1 MLGLER
7 LLKSNPYPSRNLTR
21 LFLFYFPDQRIF
33 ALVCFLMPIFPPLFF
48 AVFFHFPLDFLFA
61 DFFRVVVFCDPLQ
74 GHLLFLSRVLRVGP
88 TSFSTDVWQT
98 VSDPSVALYASLF
111 YFIFLLTFYLQTFVC
126 QYQRYLKIF
135 GVLLRFQVLMSL
147 ILGFYYIYHIDFLIL
162 SLQLYI
168 FVHDLSASVDK

>member
-61 DFFRVVVFCDPLQ
+61 DFFSVS
-74 GHLLFLSRVLRVGP
+74 LLAKEKMGAPQNVTHPYDG
-88 TSFSTDVWQT
+88 
-98 VSDPSVALYASLF
+98 
-111 YFIFLLTFYLQTFVC
+111 
-126 QYQRYLKIF
+126 
-135 GVLLRFQVLMSL
+135 GG
-147 ILGFYYIYHIDFLIL
+147 LGRWNPGGI
-162 SLQLYI
+162 
-168 FVHDLSASVDK
+168 